1 MIKQAVA
8 AVVAASALGLAAPAL
23 AQTDVFV
30 LPGAAGTWSF
40 LPQSAFGIGG
50 ANNPHI
56 DADYY
61 SCASG
66 CSVSLIP
73 YPRTVGPLFGPNAP
87 SGNQTIAA
95 GVSLTDQSIKD
106 SADSPVVVA
115 GLSLGSVT
123 ADALQHYY
131 DTHPADAPPPSQV
144 TFIVSGDPTRATPQT
159 MGVATYLPA
168 GTTIPVFGYTV
179 NRPDTDSPYNTIVVV
194 GEYDG
199 WADFPDR
206 PWNLLADANAV
217 AAIPYAHSN
226 SSLSSPDGV
235 PPQNITVTTNSTGA
249 TTTTYL
255 VPTATLPLLQPLAQL
270 GVPEPAVSS
279 LNTALKPVVDAG
291 YSRNDTAT
299 GVHAPYLQP
308 TNGLPRLVIPT
319 PKPATT
325 ATPKPVT
332 TTRKSATT
340 ATPKVVKTQL
350 TKAARGHR

>member
-8 AVVAASALGLAAPAL
+8 ALAAASVLGFAAPAL
-23 AQTDVFV
+23 AQTDVLV

-50 ANNPHI
+50 ANNPYI
-56 DADYY
+56 DANYY
-61 SCASG
+61 SCAGG
-66 CSVSLIP
+66 CTVSLIP

-87 SGNQTIAA
+87 SGNKTIAV
-95 GVSLTDQSIKD
+95 GVSLTEQSITD
-106 SADSPVVVA
+106 PAHDPVVVA

-131 DTHPADAPPPSQV
+131 DTHPADAPPPSRV

-159 MGVATYLPA
+159 MGLATYLPA
-168 GTTIPVFGYTV
+168 ETTIPVFGYTV
-179 NRPDTDSPYNTIVVV
+179 NRPDTQSPYNTVVVV

-206 PWNLLADANAV
+206 PWNLLADVNAV
-217 AAIPYAHSN
+217 AGMAHVHSN

-255 VPTATLPLLQPLAQL
+255 VPTPTLPLLQPLAQL
-270 GVPEPAVSS
+270 GVPAPAVTT
-279 LNTALKPVVDAG
+279 LNTALKPLVDAG

-308 TNGLPRLVIPT
+308 TNGLPRLVVPAPKPAT
-319 PKPATT
+319 TATRKPATT
-325 ATPKPVT
+325 ATPKVG
-332 TTRKSATT
+332 KT
-340 ATPKVVKTQL
+340 AL
-350 TKAARGHR
+350 TKAAHGHR